1 MQGARVQRQAAVAR
15 EVDPRRVAEA
25 GREWYTLSEVAEVLG
40 LSRQAVH
47 ARVKKGRLDAEK
59 VDGVWRVSGATVGA
73 VVEAKRREALSL
85 GSVRLL
91 PVGAPASD
99 VVAQELVN
107 RLEALETVVGHLQE
121 EGRRAQAERDQ
132 EVAVLEDRCARLQA
146 ALHQMVELLG
156 SAPPGGQR

>member
-1 MQGARVQRQAAVAR
+1 MQRQAAVAR

-25 GREWYTLSEVAEVLG
+25 GREWYTLSEVAQVLG

-47 ARVKKGRLDAEK
+47 ARVKKGQLDAEK
-59 VDGVWRVSGATVGA
+59 VDGVWRVSDATVVA
-73 VVEAKRREALSL
+73 AVEAKRREALSL

-91 PVGAPASD
+91 PVGAPADD

-107 RLEALETVVGHLQE
+107 RLEALETVVGDLQE

-132 EVAVLEDRCARLQA
+132 ELAVLEDRCARLQA

-156 SAPPGGQR
+156 SAPPGGQP